1 MTTPRIQSYDIYRGL
16 LLAAMVAFHLAANLT
31 ALRFDHHYF
40 YWVPMGFVVFLG
52 VILARFL
59 QGKTAKKLPLAL
71 KVLACF
77 LVLNVPNYLKPDFNL
92 SALALG
98 DQALFSFEI
107 LLPMAMLIFATIIFE
122 QAIYLFNKSRHTPRL
137 IIWSAAAITFL
148 ALIALSLSGFYSY
161 NLAFLLYGLVG
172 YFMALDLNL
181 HTLATGQAN
190 HSPPSQKN
198 MQTLLAAAV
207 CIFPFVILARG
218 IFFDFLFLPQ
228 VIAAY
233 FITTRFIPDSRA
245 LSWLGKN
252 SFVIYIGHIIAIK
265 LISMALGLITIRSII
280 FIHDQPFPK

>member
-16 LLAAMVAFHLAANLT
+16 LLAAMVVFHLLTNLT
-31 ALRFDHHYF
+31 PLGFDHHYF

-71 KVLACF
+71 KVLTCF
-77 LVLNVPNYLKPDFNL
+77 LVLNIPNYLKPGFNF
-92 SALALG
+92 SALILG

-122 QAIYLFNKSRHTPRL
+122 QAISLFNKGRRTPRL
-137 IIWSAAAITFL
+137 IILSSAAISFL

-172 YFMALDLNL
+172 YFLALELDLHSIAASQDMPLPQQNL
-181 HTLATGQAN
+181 Q
-190 HSPPSQKN
+190 P
-198 MQTLLAAAV
+198 LLAAAV
-207 CIFPFVILARG
+207 CVFPFAVLARG
-218 IFFDFLFLPQ
+218 MFLDFLFIPQ

-233 FITTRFIPDSRA
+233 FISARFIPNSRA

-252 SFVIYIGHIIAIK
+252 SFVIYIAHIVAIK
-265 LISMALGLITIRSII
+265 LLALALAM
-280 FIHDQPFPK
+280 H